1 MNGDSPASI
10 VILKNRLSKG
20 LLAAFVGALLAAGI
34 GLCLHLFRIGLALTY
49 TSYDLLLVAR
59 GERHASEA
67 LIIYLDETSHDKLK
81 QSPTAPWDRALH
93 ARLIERLTA
102 AGAKAIVFDIIF
114 NDPITNNPAGDL
126 ALAEAMKASGR
137 VILAAD
143 RVPIGPKQSKTKPPF
158 PLLLESAADIGSAE
172 VTPNRDLVIREH
184 TPEAELYS
192 LNWAAAKFI
201 GAKATERG
209 AVGYGTHW
217 LNYYGPPKFLPWKS
231 YQDALEPSRVPDPV
245 FSNKVVFVGAQLI
258 TKFAGERKDEYR
270 SPFGLWS
277 TREMDEERG
286 AMFVPGVEI
295 QATAF
300 LNLLRGDWLVR
311 LPSSAERAI
320 IVVLGLLMGFGLVQ
334 CRPLIAVSL
343 AIGGAALIAVAAYF
357 LFVRGLT
364 WFPWLI
370 IETQI
375 VIAVSWSIVF
385 NSIQLYV
392 QKRMYEH
399 TLSLYLSP
407 KLVKKFARDPELLKP
422 GAKEQTLTILFTD
435 IANFSELSQRISS
448 DELAKLMNDYFHTAV
463 TKCIHKTD
471 GTVVKYIGDAI
482 FAFWNAPDQQE
493 DHALR
498 ACEAALLFREH
509 GVQHVNGE
517 PLRTRI
523 GLHTGAAKVGNFG
536 SSERFDYTALGQA
549 INLASRLEGLNR
561 FLGTDCIIS
570 RDTKNEIGDRLVTRS
585 LGMFQLKGFDS
596 PVEVYEL
603 VGWRAEEE
611 STRSWREAFAQGLSN
626 YNNRDLEFAGA
637 GFRQTLE
644 LRPNDGPS
652 KFYLAKLEELAA
664 ENLPEDWA
672 THTVLKE
679 K

>member
-1 MNGDSPASI
+1 
-10 VILKNRLSKG
+10 VIFKGRLSKT
-20 LLAAFVGALLAAGI
+20 LLAAMVGALLAAGI
-34 GLCLHLFRIGLALTY
+34 GLCLHLFRIGLGLTY

-59 GERHASEA
+59 GERSASEA
-67 LIIYLDETSHDKLK
+67 LIVYLDEKSHDELK
-81 QSPTAPWDRALH
+81 QSLSAAWDRSLH
-93 ARLIERLTA
+93 ARLIDRLTA
-102 AGAKAIVFDIIF
+102 AGAKAIVFDIVF
-114 NDPITNNPAGDL
+114 SDPLTNNPGADL
-126 ALAEAMKASGR
+126 HLAEAMKASGR

-143 RVPIGPKQSKTKPPF
+143 RVPIGPGQNQTKPPF
-158 PLLLESAADIGSAE
+158 PLLRESAADIGSAE
-172 VTPNRDLVIREH
+172 VIPSPDLVIREH

-192 LNWAAAKFI
+192 LNWAAAKFV
-201 GAKATERG
+201 GAKATERSP
-209 AVGYGTHW
+209 VGDGTHW

-231 YQDALEPSRVPDPV
+231 YQDALEPSRVPDQV
-245 FSNKVVFVGAQLI
+245 FSNKVLFVGAHI
-258 TKFAGERKDEYR
+258 FTKFAGERKDEYR

-277 TREMDEERG
+277 TREMDKERG

-311 LPSSAERAI
+311 FPSLAERSM
-320 IVVLGLLMGFGLVQ
+320 IVLLGLLMGFGLVQ
-334 CRPLIAVSL
+334 CRPLTAVGL
-343 AIGGAALIAVAAYF
+343 ALAGMAVVALAAYF
-357 LFVRGLT
+357 LFVLGLT

-370 IETQI
+370 VETQI
-375 VIAVSWSIVF
+375 VIALSWSIVF

-448 DELAKLMNDYFHTAV
+448 DELAKLMNNYFHTAV

-482 FAFWNAPDQQE
+482 FAFWNAPDLQE

-523 GLHTGAAKVGNFG
+523 GLHSGAAKVGNFG

-561 FLGTDCIIS
+561 FLGTDCVIS
-570 RDTKNEIGDRLVTRS
+570 IDTKKEIGDRLITRA

-596 PVEVYEL
+596 PVQVHEL
-603 VGWRAEEE
+603 VGWPAEEE
-611 STRSWREAFAQGLSN
+611 STRPWREAFAQALHN

-652 KFYLAKLEELAA
+652 KFYLAKVEELAA